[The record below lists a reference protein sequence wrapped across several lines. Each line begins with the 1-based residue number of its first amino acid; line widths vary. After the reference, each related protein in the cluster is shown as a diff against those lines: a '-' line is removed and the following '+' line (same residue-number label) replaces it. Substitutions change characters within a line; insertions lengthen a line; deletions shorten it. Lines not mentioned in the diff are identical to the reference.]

1 MKKLYLTI
9 SLVLGVLSANA
20 QGWPEKYS
28 GVMLQ
33 GFYWDSFKETK
44 WTTLEKQAAEL
55 GNYFSLVWLPQSGN
69 CGDGK
74 SMGYNPLYY
83 WNQNSSFGTEA
94 ELRSLIKTFNANG
107 IGTIADVVV
116 NHRGTMTNWVD
127 FPAETYNGV
136 TYQMLPTDICAD
148 DDGGE
153 TKNWASKNGYQ
164 LSANNDTGEGWSGMR
179 DLDHK
184 SANVQKCVK
193 AYTKYLVDDLGY
205 TGFRYDMVKGFS
217 ASYVADY
224 NNHAGVQFS
233 VGENFGSVEEAKRW
247 IDGAKYNGTR
257 MSAAFDFQFHY
268 TLAKAVK
275 EKNWTYLNAKAYH
288 LVSSGS
294 EYNRYAVTFVE
305 NHDTQYRSPSETGS
319 EAISSDIRACNAY
332 LLAMPG
338 TPCVF
343 LKHWIDYKKDI
354 KMMIE
359 ARKLAGIT
367 NTSTYTNMRQE
378 RGLSAIAVRGEGNK
392 MLLAVVGPDAATY
405 TPTAAFRKLCEGE
418 GYVYYVNSSVDTS
431 GWDAIVK
438 RIEAESVE
446 EPEAPFEDRDVT
458 IYVSTKLPAGWIS
471 GSVNYWVWSYTDGS
485 HLCNN
490 KNWPGD
496 KVTQTKT
503 VDGTEWFYRTY
514 SVTKANHPIN
524 IVLSSGSGTPQ
535 TVDFEDIETDRYL
548 EVSADKS
555 GSKNIIKDVT
565 EQHTTGITEINSEA
579 DNTNSKVYSI
589 SGQMEGYGTQNLKPG
604 LYIKDGKKIIVR

>member
-1 MKKLYLTI
+1 MANLRPHRHFNFVGLWKKGFILSGILIVLSLVGLIASFAMTGSPVTLGTEFSGGTSIQITDTGDMTEDQVREAFDKAAQETGHDATI
-9 SLVLGVLSANA
+9 SSLQTASSANTGNGFIIRTADTVSADITDIMVNVEQQLGVSEDNVQIETIGASWGAAVIWRSFLAFIISCLAILVVIAARYREPRMGVVALLTLFHDMLIVVGIYAWAGLFFHMEVTSDVIAALLAIIGYSLYDTIVSFHRINQNASPAMKMSLKTCANMSVNQICMRSLNTSITSILPVLLMLILGTDTLKDFA
-20 QGWPEKYS
+20 FAMFCGMVIGIYSTFAISTPVYTMWKIRDPQYKRLEEKYPYE
-28 GVMLQ
+28 VLQ
-33 GFYWDSFKETK
+33 SPFTKE
-44 WTTLEKQAAEL
+44 
-55 GNYFSLVWLPQSGN
+55 
-69 CGDGK
+69 
-74 SMGYNPLYY
+74 
-83 WNQNSSFGTEA
+83 
-94 ELRSLIKTFNANG
+94 
-107 IGTIADVVV
+107 
-116 NHRGTMTNWVD
+116 
-127 FPAETYNGV
+127 
-136 TYQMLPTDICAD
+136 
-148 DDGGE
+148 
-153 TKNWASKNGYQ
+153 
-164 LSANNDTGEGWSGMR
+164 
-179 DLDHK
+179 
-184 SANVQKCVK
+184 
-193 AYTKYLVDDLGY
+193 
-205 TGFRYDMVKGFS
+205 
-217 ASYVADY
+217 
-224 NNHAGVQFS
+224 
-233 VGENFGSVEEAKRW
+233 
-247 IDGAKYNGTR
+247 
-257 MSAAFDFQFHY
+257 
-268 TLAKAVK
+268 
-275 EKNWTYLNAKAYH
+275 
-288 LVSSGS
+288 
-294 EYNRYAVTFVE
+294 
-305 NHDTQYRSPSETGS
+305 
-319 EAISSDIRACNAY
+319 
-332 LLAMPG
+332 
-338 TPCVF
+338 
-343 LKHWIDYKKDI
+343 
-354 KMMIE
+354 MMIE

-458 IYVSTKLPAGWIS
+458 IYVSTKLPAGWSS

-485 HLCNN
+485 NLCNN

-496 KVTQTKT
+496 KVTQKKT

-579 DNTNSKVYSI
+579 DNANSKVYSI

>member
-20 QGWPEKYS
+20 QGWPENYS

-94 ELRSLIKTFNANG
+94 ELRSLIKTFKANG

-184 SANVQKCVK
+184 STNVQKCVK

-233 VGENFGSVEEAKRW
+233 VGENFGNVEEAKRW

-275 EKNWTYLNAKAYH
+275 EKNWTYLNDKAYH

-458 IYVSTKLPAGWIS
+458 IYVSTKLPAGWSS

-485 HLCNN
+485 NLCNN